1 MQKRMLAR
9 AAAICLLLSGCS
21 LYEGS
26 FVHVT
31 HREGQV
37 SENQEDSP
45 LVGTYQELQLAL
57 GAIVDSG
64 KESGILYVTDLLQ
77 ASLEKSMTAA
87 ILYTKQSNPVG
98 SYAVE
103 DITYQVGT
111 NSGRTAV
118 AVSVQYTRT
127 AAEIQKILRLDAPF
141 QVEGAVMQALENFD
155 DRLVMQVGHYMDMD
169 IPQMV
174 QNLAQEN
181 PDKVME
187 TPSVVEVVYGNA
199 QTRII
204 EVTFSYENTRESL
217 RMMCKQVQPVF
228 DSAELY
234 VSGEDDTNRKLSQL
248 YGFLMERFDYKQD
261 TSLTPTYS
269 LLRHGV
275 GDSRAFAN
283 VYSAMCRR
291 SGLTCLTVTGTRN
304 AEPWTWNIVLDG
316 DVYYHVDLLACAAMG
331 GFREMT
337 DDQMYGY
344 VWDYSAYP
352 ECGFSEESSAT
363 ETPIPE
369 SSKSEN

>member
-1 MQKRMLAR
+1 MQKRMLAM

-352 ECGFSEESSAT
+352 ECGFSEESAAT
-363 ETPIPE
+363 ETTFPE

>member
-1 MQKRMLAR
+1 
-9 AAAICLLLSGCS
+9 
-21 LYEGS
+21 
-26 FVHVT
+26 
-31 HREGQV
+31 
-37 SENQEDSP
+37 
-45 LVGTYQELQLAL
+45 
-57 GAIVDSG
+57 
-64 KESGILYVTDLLQ
+64 
-77 ASLEKSMTAA
+77 MTAA

>member
-1 MQKRMLAR
+1 MQKRMLAM

>member
-1 MQKRMLAR
+1 MQKRILAM

-352 ECGFSEESSAT
+352 ECGFSEESAAT
-363 ETPIPE
+363 ETTIPE
-369 SSKSEN
+369 NSKSEN